1 MKEESHN
8 PRIDPELE
16 ARIVALVL
24 GEASDFERDELDR
37 LIGERPE
44 LAAFKEQIQS
54 VHGLLRDVATGESV
68 AEDDDW
74 KLSAEK
80 RSAVLAVISGE
91 VEEQPAR
98 QVVNNSA
105 KKRKTV
111 TGNFFWKFTK
121 VAAVLCVVA
130 ITGSLAVLELFNS
143 ASPESAPVGQL
154 ASSEEATPDSRDAWE
169 YRFVEGSGLRGKPIR
184 MDDAIIIAADE
195 EHFRTAAPAAVAEFD
210 YEKSSTS
217 ALSAIRGSLGH
228 YAAASIEGMNG
239 SEPPSQQTADL
250 SDLMAQGL
258 ELTYAVPP
266 TGVGDR
272 RGLSAFSVN
281 GMGGK
286 VTSGSAHP
294 AKGKAE
300 WSDGHL
306 EELEAAVPP
315 SIADESGPG
324 VESSRGQSL
333 KRGGRRLKAS
343 DDVGDLPA
351 VGRAAETDGSVAAGE
366 SVVGDE
372 FGGGMG
378 GMGGGMGGGLGLAGK
393 TLADGSGIS
402 AGSEP
407 KGVAPPAIEVRR
419 SGSKRPEAALS
430 EPLVADT
437 SGWRERKEAEGSS
450 SDEVLGTGSRANSLP
465 SPTNKQVDSK
475 VDHERM
481 GRLPAAE
488 RYKEDLAWEKG
499 TMTSDDGITFPKSHA
514 LNGGEFYDRRIS
526 EPVKGTAVGQPRGES
541 MAEPA
546 KQDDRWGYAQN
557 SNEDIRRGGGKSA
570 TSPRLRLKTKETD
583 QPTTTTRAGV
593 THETEKRVK
602 NSLGELSA
610 LSELHRNANVAGD
623 LLLDDY
629 DTKEEG
635 PQPQLK
641 LKDEQDELLR
651 QRGRPAIAGE
661 SHWYRY
667 DLPMLEDN
675 SGSKAPAK
683 KSTAPAGLNEKKAEN
698 ESFSTFSLHVSDV
711 SFKLARAALAHG
723 EWPEAAKVRIEE
735 FVNAFDYGDPMPS
748 QSEKVAC
755 CLEQSIHPFLQQRNL
770 LRISMRTAAA
780 GRSSKIPLRLT
791 FLLDNSGSMER
802 IDRQQTVRRAF
813 ALLAQQLKPIDQVT
827 LISFARGP
835 RLLADKVSGSQS
847 HQLVQLIDDLP
858 SEGGTN
864 IEAALQLGFEKAQE
878 QQVDNAQNRII
889 LLTDGAVNLG
899 DANPESLSQMV
910 TTMRNAGIA
919 FDAAGISAEG
929 LNDEIL
935 EALTRQG
942 DGRYYLLD
950 SPETADD
957 GFARQIA
964 GALRP
969 SAKNVKVQIKFNPR
983 RVGRYK
989 LLGFEKHRL
998 KQEDFRNDKVDAAE
1012 MAAAEAGVAVYQ
1024 FEAKPDGEGDVGSV
1038 SVRFRDLST
1047 GQMIEN
1053 RWPIPY
1059 QADAPR
1065 PDQAT
1070 PSLRIATS
1078 AALLAARLR
1087 GGPLG
1092 ETVDLKT
1099 LSNLIAGLPDRDRN
1113 ANRVQELQLMIQQ
1126 ARQVSGN

>member
-24 GEASDFERDELDR
+24 GEAPDFERDELDR
-37 LIGERPE
+37 LIEERPE
-44 LAAFKEQIQS
+44 LAAFKKQIQS
-54 VHGLLRDVATGESV
+54 VHGLLRDVATGELV

-74 KLSAEK
+74 KLSAE
-80 RSAVLAVISGE
+80 RRIAVLAVISGE
-91 VEEQPAR
+91 VEEQSAR
-98 QVVNNSA
+98 QVVNSSS
-105 KKRKTV
+105 KERKTV
-111 TGNFFWKFTK
+111 TGNFFWNFTK
-121 VAAVLCVVA
+121 IAAVLCVVA

-143 ASPESAPVGQL
+143 ASPEQPALVRQL
-154 ASSEEATPDSRDAWE
+154 ASSEEDTPGSRDASE
-169 YRFVEGSGLRGKPIR
+169 HLFGEDSGLGGKPTR
-184 MDDAIIIAADE
+184 MDDAILIAADE
-195 EHFRTAAPAAVAEFD
+195 NSFGTAAPAAVAEFD
-210 YEKSSTS
+210 YEKSSKS

-228 YAAASIEGMNG
+228 YDAAASTARVNG
-239 SEPPSQQTADL
+239 PEPPSQQTAGS
-250 SDLMAQGL
+250 SDLVASGL
-258 ELTYAVPP
+258 EPSYAAPS
-266 TGVGDR
+266 TGVVDR
-272 RGLSAFSVN
+272 RGLSVDSWN
-281 GMGGK
+281 GEVAGK
-286 VTSGSAHP
+286 VTRGFALP
-294 AKGKAE
+294 TQGGAE
-300 WSDGHL
+300 WSDRHDGEPTVQKARSL
-306 EELEAAVPP
+306 ESSFSKLAERPGKQGAFDPAKPVPPGNLAASSSGSRRDSVELE
-315 SIADESGPG
+315 IAE
-324 VESSRGQSL
+324 E
-333 KRGGRRLKAS
+333 
-343 DDVGDLPA
+343 
-351 VGRAAETDGSVAAGE
+351 AGL
-366 SVVGDE
+366 V
-372 FGGGMG
+372 GGGG
-378 GMGGGMGGGLGLAGK
+378 AFGLAGK
-393 TLADGSGIS
+393 TAADDRGSGIS
-402 AGSEP
+402 AEGKP
-407 KGVAPPAIEVRR
+407 KKVAPPAIEVRR
-419 SGSKRPEAALS
+419 RAS
-430 EPLVADT
+430 ERAPTAPSSIPTVTDMDGMT
-437 SGWRERKEAEGSS
+437 EEGIG
-450 SDEVLGTGSRANSLP
+450 EQLLG
-465 SPTNKQVDSK
+465 
-475 VDHERM
+475 
-481 GRLPAAE
+481 
-488 RYKEDLAWEKG
+488 
-499 TMTSDDGITFPKSHA
+499 
-514 LNGGEFYDRRIS
+514 
-526 EPVKGTAVGQPRGES
+526 
-541 MAEPA
+541 A
-546 KQDDRWGYAQN
+546 KDFD
-557 SNEDIRRGGGKSA
+557 A
-570 TSPRLRLKTKETD
+570 TSPKLRLKTEETD
-583 QPTTTTRAGV
+583 QPATTTRGNV
-593 THETEKRVK
+593 THEIEKRVK
-602 NSLGELSA
+602 DSLGQLHA
-610 LSELHRNANVAGD
+610 LNELHRNTDVTEEW
-623 LLLDDY
+623 LFDDY

-635 PQPQLK
+635 RQPQLK
-641 LKDEQDELLR
+641 DERDEWLR
-651 QRGRPAIAGE
+651 QRGRTAIAGG

-667 DLPMLEDN
+667 VPPMLEDN
-675 SGSKAPAK
+675 SGSMKKAPAK
-683 KSTAPAGLNEKKAEN
+683 KSTAPAGLNEKTAEN
-698 ESFSTFSLHVSDV
+698 EAFSTFSLHVSDV

-723 EWPEAAKVRIEE
+723 EWPEPAKVRIEE

-748 QSEKVAC
+748 QSEKIAC

-847 HQLVQLIDDLP
+847 HQLVQLIDNLP

-899 DANPESLSQMV
+899 DANPESLSRMV

-950 SPETADD
+950 SPEAADD

-969 SAKNVKVQIKFNPR
+969 SAKNVKVQIEFNPK

-989 LLGFEKHRL
+989 LLGFEKHLL
-998 KQEDFRNDKVDAAE
+998 KQEDFSNDKVDAAE

-1059 QADAPR
+1059 EADAPR
-1065 PDQAT
+1065 PDQAA

-1078 AALLAARLR
+1078 AALLAAKLR
-1087 GGPLG
+1087 GEPLG
-1092 ETVDLKT
+1092 ESVDLKT

-1113 ANRVQELQLMIQQ
+1113 ATRVQQLQLMIQQ